1 MTPISFTARYLRPA
15 NIKKLD
21 GDSYK
26 PHTASVVEME
36 LSDIQAIEDI
46 AFDWRQPV
54 STQIYKHSG
63 SIGQDG
69 VHVYAVTNQKT
80 GFEKIEFPKVL
91 GMMLYKEAGE
101 ADTHN
106 TIEYLQVA
114 PTDMSEKNSGKLAQL
129 VDKIMHKLFNCGK
142 PVHKNVG
149 SVLIDTAK
157 GMPSDKPIALDA
169 VPSAVEFYL
178 KHGFV
183 RISDVKR
190 GMLKPMEWLRP

>member
-1 MTPISFTARYLRPA
+1 MTQISFTARYVRPA

-21 GDSYK
+21 GDTYK

-63 SIGQDG
+63 RIGQDG
-69 VHVYAVTNQKT
+69 VHVYAVTNQKN
-80 GFEKIEFPKVL
+80 GFEKLDCNKVL
-91 GMMLYKEAGE
+91 GMMLYKEAGS

-114 PTDMSEKNSGKLAQL
+114 PSDMSEKNNGKLSNL
-129 VDKIMHKLFNCGK
+129 VDKLMCKIFKSGKAEHKHVGK
-142 PVHKNVG
+142 
-149 SVLIDTAK
+149 SLLDTVK
-157 GMPSDKPIALDA
+157 EMPSDKPIDLYA
-169 VPSAVEFYL
+169 VPNAVKFYL
-178 KHGFV
+178 KNDFV
-183 RISDVKR
+183 PIPGAKK
-190 GMLKPMEWLRP
+190 GCLKPMEWLRP